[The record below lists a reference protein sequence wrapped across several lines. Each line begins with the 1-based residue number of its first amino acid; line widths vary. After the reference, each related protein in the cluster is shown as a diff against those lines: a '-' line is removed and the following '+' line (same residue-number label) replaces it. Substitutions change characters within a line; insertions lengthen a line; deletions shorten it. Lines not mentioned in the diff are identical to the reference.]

1 MCYLKNFR
9 GSCSPLL
16 KAQGC
21 SLPAPHHSGHGNE
34 NSKKIRIT
42 VSQCFEAWPG
52 HASRRQLSLQLVNN
66 LEYLIRG
73 KTSVSIS
80 IFKFFHENVPGGM
93 CDFFP
98 FF

>member
-42 VSQCFEAWPG
+42 
-52 HASRRQLSLQLVNN
+52 LVNA
-66 LEYLIRG
+66 LR
-73 KTSVSIS
+73 
-80 IFKFFHENVPGGM
+80 PGLGM
-93 CDFFP
+93 P
-98 FF
+98 AGGSSH